1 MRCSLF
7 SSNIFPGNIYPGDI
21 FVPQKKSVR
30 TADRV
35 HRGISDDADCTAK
48 EERAH
53 CGPRALRDV
62 R

>member
-1 MRCSLF
+1 MRYSLF

-35 HRGISDDADCTAK
+35 PCGMSDDADCAAK

-53 CGPRALRDV
+53 CGQRALRDI